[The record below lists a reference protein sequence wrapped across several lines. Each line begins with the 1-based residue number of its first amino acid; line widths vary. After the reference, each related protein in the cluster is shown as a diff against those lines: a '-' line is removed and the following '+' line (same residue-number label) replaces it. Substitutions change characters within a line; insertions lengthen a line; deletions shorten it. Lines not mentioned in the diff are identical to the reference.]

1 MGQRVGHGE
10 PLFALCKQNVEI
22 MRQLSL
28 PRASHHCRSY
38 KRRGQKVRCHCMLSW
53 HMGGVGRERLAALDV
68 SVGEE
73 NMHCSCTKLFRKHY
87 SVIVLT

>member
-1 MGQRVGHGE
+1 M
-10 PLFALCKQNVEI
+10 
-22 MRQLSL
+22 
-28 PRASHHCRSY
+28 
-38 KRRGQKVRCHCMLSW
+38 RCHCMLSW